1 MNPDTFTIQ
10 VNDQLQFE
18 LTESEALSIDA
29 TKTGENTYHVI
40 QNHKSY
46 TVSVLAY
53 DAPNCVLMVNGTRY
67 SVRIDDALEQL
78 MQKMGLGVQN
88 SHKINAIKAP
98 MPGLVLQVAVQEGQA
113 VAKGDPL
120 IILEAMKMENILK
133 SPGDGM
139 VKSVWV
145 KAGQAVEKGQLLID
159 LD

>member
-1 MNPDTFTIQ
+1 MNPDTFTLR

-18 LTESEALSIDA
+18 LTESAALSMDA
-29 TKTGENTYHVI
+29 AKTGDNTYHVI

-46 TVSVLAY
+46 QVSVLSY
-53 DAPNCVLMVNGTRY
+53 DAPNCTIMVNGVRY
-67 SVRIDDALEQL
+67 AVRIDDALEQL
-78 MQKMGLGVQN
+78 IQKMGLGIQN

-98 MPGLVLQVAVQEGQA
+98 MPGLVLQVVAKEGQE

-133 SPGDGM
+133 SPGDGI
-139 VKSVWV
+139 VKSVHV
-145 KAGQAVEKGQLLID
+145 QAGQAVDKGQFLID